1 MAHPFDVQNMVT
13 TDGLIPG
20 HDLAVGHANDRF
32 IAGYAAIPPS
42 RFYGAMERWQASS
55 PAHTLG
61 EYTFID
67 FGCGK
72 GRAALLASELGFREV
87 VGVELNTKLAEI
99 AQTNVTKWNTQ
110 GKAKSPIRIVCGD
123 ALELEWPAGPCLVY
137 LYNPFAE
144 PVMRRLANKMKMHFG
159 TNPTN
164 LEIVYQK
171 PEHAEVFQNDFQMVW
186 CEVIPMSED
195 DRHAEFVAS
204 PTDESRAYRLSI

>member
-1 MAHPFDVQNMVT
+1 LGVFYKIRWSLEQRGLTRTIVSATKSLGRKFFGRQETQVAHPFDVQNMVT

-87 VGVELNTKLAEI
+87 VGVELNTKLADI
-99 AQTNVTKWNTQ
+99 AQTNVTKWNSR

-123 ALELEWPAGPCLVY
+123 ALEVG
-137 LYNPFAE
+137 
-144 PVMRRLANKMKMHFG
+144 
-159 TNPTN
+159 
-164 LEIVYQK
+164 
-171 PEHAEVFQNDFQMVW
+171 
-186 CEVIPMSED
+186 
-195 DRHAEFVAS
+195 VAS
-204 PTDESRAYRLSI
+204 WTLSGVSLQSVR